1 MKNKLSVFLLIILL
15 PLVLL
20 CAQEKDSSLYKW
32 TPAAVVGLNISQIA
46 FSNWTQGGENA
57 LSWSAFGN
65 SSLNYLTTSGR
76 LKNNLKIAYGRT
88 KLGGGGSRTTDNEL
102 YLENVFSWNFDWAL
116 DPYVSNLTRTAL
128 DRGYNYDVNPAVEI
142 VAFFDPGYVTQSIG
156 FMYDKLSSLSTRVGV
171 AFQETFTNVH
181 RNYSDDSDTP
191 ELEAFK
197 FETGIET
204 VTKTEFALAEN
215 ILAQSLLR
223 LFTRFEQIDVWDVR
237 FDNTITAIV
246 NSFLNVNLTYLLIY
260 EKKQSPKTQM
270 KETLQLGIVYTLL

>member
-1 MKNKLSVFLLIILL
+1 MVF
-15 PLVLL
+15 VLGIN
-20 CAQEKDSSLYKW
+20 
-32 TPAAVVGLNISQIA
+32 P
-46 FSNWTQGGENA
+46 
-57 LSWSAFGN
+57 
-65 SSLNYLTTSGR
+65 GR
-76 LKNNLKIAYGRT
+76 F
-88 KLGGGGSRTTDNEL
+88 GGGGLRTTDNEL
-102 YLENVFSWNFDWAL
+102 YLENVFSWNFGWAL

-128 DRGYNYDVNPAVEI
+128 DRGYN
-142 VAFFDPGYVTQSIG
+142 
-156 FMYDKLSSLSTRVGV
+156 
-171 AFQETFTNVH
+171 NVH

-223 LFTRFEQIDVWDVR
+223 LFTRFEQIDVWGVR
-237 FDNTITAIV
+237 FDNTITARV

-270 KETLQLGIVYTLL
+270 KETPQPGIVYTLL